1 MYALRCSKFGYHTI
15 LHHIDSRDYSDT
27 AFHSGLHPVGQ
38 EIRPLLTQL
47 MYQSYCVFSA
57 FLFDF
62 ILSKTTMLANKG
74 DIFQIVFKCVFLE
87 PEEYELDWHL
97 VTKL

>member
-1 MYALRCSKFGYHTI
+1 MNALRRSKSGYYTI
-15 LHHIDSRDYSDT
+15 LHHIDSRDYSDS

-38 EIRPLLTQL
+38 EIRPLLTEL
-47 MYQSYCVFSA
+47 MYQSYCIFSA

-62 ILSKTTMLANKG
+62 ILRKTAMLANKG

-87 PEEYELDWHL
+87 PKQYELAWHL
-97 VTKL
+97 VT